1 MARKFLTHLDM
12 AGNQLLNATFEKLS
26 TAPVTGNFEGR
37 MYYNT
42 SDDRIYVYSG
52 SAWVSVGAVTDIQ
65 GTANEVNVS
74 ASTGSVTISLP
85 DTISASVTGNAGTAT
100 KLATARTISLGGDL
114 SGSASFDGS
123 GDITITAS
131 VDSQSGVDSI
141 TGTANEIDV
150 TASVGAVTV
159 SLPSTIHTNLQGDV
173 TGTVTKTVTG
183 TDSAEIVR
191 GNMADNDHFR
201 IKIGGTGTNA
211 GYVEIA
217 TADDGNEPIYV
228 RQYTGVFAS
237 EARTATLLD
246 GSGNTI
252 FPGTVTA
259 SAGFVGNASTA
270 SALQNAQTIALGGDL
285 SGSASFDGSASITI
299 TADIQPNSVT
309 LGTDTTGD
317 YVAQVTAS
325 DGISASGSGE
335 SASVTLTNT
344 DKGSS
349 QNIFKTISG
358 DTGSVTAASNSASV
372 TIAGGTG
379 ITTSASAGT
388 VTIDNDGVLSVSGT
402 ANQISA
408 STVSGAVTLS
418 LPNAVTFPGTVTL
431 NADPGNP
438 LEAATKQYV
447 DAAAEGLNVH
457 PAVAVAT
464 TASVDLN
471 SPPATI
477 DTVTLTN
484 GMRVL
489 VKNQSSAAENGI
501 YVYNS
506 ASAILERASDYN
518 EASEIDPGDFFFVT
532 SGSVYATTGWVQTAT
547 VTTLGTSPI
556 NFTQFSGAGT
566 YLAGNGLTLTG
577 NTFSINTAVTVDLN
591 TAQTLTNKT
600 LTSPVV
606 SGLYLSDNNI
616 IVEGTNDVHETTLVF
631 TDPTQDNTIT
641 FKNATGTVAFT
652 SDIPSNTDG
661 LTEGSTN
668 LYFTNERA
676 EDAIG
681 AILTDTAT
689 VDFTYTDNGAS
700 AGSITADVK
709 LKSTNSYLS
718 SASGLAVDLG
728 ALESQLVTDSFPR
741 KAAANVGNGSATSFA
756 VTHNFGTRDVV
767 VNVYD
772 NATWDTVEVD
782 VVRTD
787 TNNVTVSFTT
797 APSSNAYRV
806 VVIG

>member
-1 MARKFLTHLDM
+1 MARKFLTNLDLV
-12 AGNQLLNATFEKLS
+12 GNQLLNATFEKLA
-26 TAPVTGNFEGR
+26 TAPSTGNFEGR

-42 SDDRIYVYSG
+42 SDDRIYVYNG
-52 SAWVSVGAVTDIQ
+52 SVWVSVGAVTDIQ

-131 VDSQSGVDSI
+131 VDSASSVDSI
-141 TGTANEIDV
+141 SNTDGNITV
-150 TASVGAVTV
+150 SASVGAVT
-159 SLPSTIHTNLQGDV
+159 LGLAGTI
-173 TGTVTKTVTG
+173 
-183 TDSAEIVR
+183 DS
-191 GNMADNDHFR
+191 
-201 IKIGGTGTNA
+201 
-211 GYVEIA
+211 
-217 TADDGNEPIYV
+217 
-228 RQYTGVFAS
+228 
-237 EARTATLLD
+237 
-246 GSGNTI
+246 NT
-252 FPGTVTA
+252 T
-259 SAGFVGNASTA
+259 GNAATA
-270 SALQNAQTIALGGDL
+270 SALDTARTIALGGDL

-299 TADIQPNSVT
+299 TADIQPDSVA

-317 YVAQVTAS
+317 YVASVSAS
-325 DGISASGSGE
+325 DGISASGTGE

-402 ANQISA
+402 GNQISA

-418 LPNAVTFPGTVTL
+418 LPSAVTFPGTVTL
-431 NADPGNP
+431 NADPQNA

-447 DAAAEGLNVH
+447 DAVAEGLHIHASVE
-457 PAVAVAT
+457 AAT

-489 VKNQSSAAENGI
+489 VKNQTSAAENGI

-506 ASAILERASDYN
+506 ASATLTRASDFN
-518 EASEIDPGDFFFVT
+518 STAEIQGGDFVFVT
-532 SGSVYATTGWVQTAT
+532 SGSVYADTGWVQTEK
-547 VTTLGTSPI
+547 VTTLGTDPI
-556 NFTQFSGAGT
+556 LFTQFSGAGT

-577 NTFSINTAVTVDLN
+577 NTFSINTGVTVDIN

-606 SGLYLSDNNI
+606 SGLYLSDNEI
-616 IVEGTNDVHETTLVF
+616 VVEGNEDTNETRLVF
-631 TDPTQDNTIT
+631 TNPTDDRVIT
-641 FKNATGTVAFT
+641 FKDATGTVAFT

-661 LTEGSTN
+661 LNEGTTN

-689 VDFTYTDNGAS
+689 VDLTYTDNGAS
-700 AGSITADVK
+700 AGTITADVI
-709 LKSTNSYLS
+709 LKATNSYLS
-718 SASGLAVDLG
+718 SASGLAVDIS
-728 ALESQLVTDSFPR
+728 ALETKLVTDSFTK
-741 KAAANVGNGSATSFA
+741 KASASVGNGSATSFA
-756 VTHNFGTRDVV
+756 VNHGLNSRDVV

-772 NATWDTVEVD
+772 NATYETVEVD

-787 TNNVTVSFTT
+787 ANNVTVSFTT
-797 APSSNAYRV
+797 APASNAYRV